1 MLKIWEAT
9 FPIISIYSYINITDH
24 VLAGY
29 IATQV
34 ASNKFDSDLRNV
46 AS

>member
-1 MLKIWEAT
+1 MLKIWEAA
-9 FPIISIYSYINITDH
+9 FPVISIYSYINIIDH

-29 IATQV
+29 TATQV
-34 ASNKFDSDLRNV
+34 ASNKFLSDLRNA